1 MELGSLL
8 MALFTGLVAKVA
20 VMIVT
25 TWLFIYMWRMIKGKK
40 SQAILLPVDIKEI
53 KLLSLGVLFFW
64 FSEMACAVESYI
76 LLEASTV
83 FSILHS
89 FTTATG
95 MGLFFLAI
103 VIILDNKVIHMF
115 NPKKTCVGIHIC
127 KTCTFIKDNHC
138 HFESLYK
145 LFLLLFLFISI
156 PVLFAPVETK
166 YVPVDRYVLPFT
178 ELNDYYANTI
188 IPWIK
193 TIYTNYQPTDKSFKL
208 HGLQLFV
215 DYRIFPIMTIILSL
229 LSALLLRMKRK
240 KLSFGLFFFNM
251 GLVAFIYFQYILH
264 FDDILFGSLMHEFLE
279 LWFLF
284 ITYVL
289 LKRIYLDPKAH
300 PEHPVKLDCG
310 QPLD

>member
-1 MELGSLL
+1 MELGSVL
-8 MALFTGLVAKVA
+8 MALFIGLVVKVA

-25 TWLFIYMWRMIKGKK
+25 TWLLIYMWQVIKGKHTQNLL
-40 SQAILLPVDIKEI
+40 QAIDIREI
-53 KLLSLGVLFFW
+53 KLLTLGVLSFW
-64 FSEMACAVESYI
+64 FSEMVCAVESYI
-76 LLEASTV
+76 LLEGSPV
-83 FSILHS
+83 FSTIHS

-103 VIILDNKVIHMF
+103 MMILDNKVIHMF

-145 LFLLLFLFISI
+145 LFILLLVFISI
-156 PVLFAPVETK
+156 PVFFAPVETK
-166 YVPVDRYVLPFT
+166 YVHVERYVLPFT
-178 ELNDYYANTI
+178 ELNSYYDNTI

-193 TIYTNYQPTDKSFKL
+193 TIYTDYQPTDRSFKL
-208 HGLQLFV
+208 PGVQLFV
-215 DYRIFPIMTIILSL
+215 DYRIFPTMTIILSL
-229 LSALLLRMKRK
+229 LSALLLRIKRK
-240 KLSFGLFFFNM
+240 KQSFGLFFFNL

-264 FDDILFGSLMHEFLE
+264 FDDILFGSLMHELME

-289 LKRIYLDPKAH
+289 LKRIYLDKKADHH
-300 PEHPVKLDCG
+300 PEHTG
-310 QPLD
+310 